1 MAPRLTRRSRPEA
14 ATQSI
19 SNFTRVSKTNVPSPA
34 GKKPVIVEAT
44 TTNTPSPRKRKLS
57 DEADQSSHPR
67 AAPRTVSF
75 APSSDEEETA
85 VVSPRSKRACR
96 RQQEPVL
103 ATKPT
108 IASAAPAPKPLK
120 GKKVAKTPTKTTTRK
135 HKASEDTLLSKSNK
149 SVQTKLDGIV
159 VRRNAGSKQSSTAAP
174 GLPQHLSDLVELNKA
189 FLRTISI
196 QMAHNGSNVP
206 IDFKAVSSDISLSWG
221 KRQIKIE
228 DVLRCVAVQSAS
240 EDGAN
245 ASPFIVTDYGRGK
258 VCIELGPGRQGN
270 AAVDE
275 AKLVRQFEENLRAL
289 RPHRSQDRSAAAD
302 DIADISLDN
311 LSLADLPRADIVNR
325 DLGIKAHPSLAK
337 GSRVLSD
344 LKTGLA
350 AKQQVKEAKQMAAP
364 TLNPDGTKMSLLDRL
379 RLKQL
384 AKENGPVPLSGPEL
398 QRRAALNRVV
408 DVSATISTLCLS
420 NPYSLP
426 RQSFTMAAIQDSL
439 KDSLRVP
446 ISKDEAAAAVRL
458 LASEVAP
465 QWLRLVTIGGRENV
479 LVQRDWQPGNRD
491 IQQKVSQLLSV

>member
-14 ATQSI
+14 TTQSI

-34 GKKPVIVEAT
+34 GKKAVVEAT
-44 TTNTPSPRKRKLS
+44 TTSTPSPRKRKLA
-57 DEADQSSHPR
+57 DEADESSHPR

-75 APSSDEEETA
+75 APSSDEEEAA

-108 IASAAPAPKPLK
+108 IASAAPSPKPVK

-159 VRRNAGSKQSSTAAP
+159 VRRIAGSKQGSNTPS
-174 GLPQHLSDLVELNKA
+174 LPQHLSDLVELNKA

-228 DVLRCVAVQSAS
+228 DLLRCVAVQSAS

-258 VCIELGPGRQGN
+258 VCIELGPSRQGS
-270 AAVDE
+270 AAIDE
-275 AKLVRQFEENLRAL
+275 ARLIRQFEENLRAL
-289 RPHRSQDRSAAAD
+289 RPHRSQDRSAAD
-302 DIADISLDN
+302 DVADISLDN

-344 LKTGLA
+344 LKMGLA
-350 AKQQVKEAKQMAAP
+350 AKQQVKETKQTAAP